1 MSTGTEYYGIDYYY
15 GPTALPLIEMTDANG
30 AVTVKNKALNPD
42 GSLASETIS
51 VTSANG
57 LSRTLSQDADGD
69 GVIDLVQTETTIVN
83 GDGSK
88 VSTLIDKT
96 GGGANLYNPV
106 TRVKNSRFTFS
117 KSGLTAKAAPLLFR
131 RLYAMPAPFSGGIAG
146 RFA

>member
-1 MSTGTEYYGIDYYY
+1 VRFC
-15 GPTALPLIEMTDANG
+15 LPG
-30 AVTVKNKALNPD
+30 AVTVDNKALNPD

-57 LSRTLSQDADGD
+57 LSRTLSQDVDGD
-69 GVIDLVQTETTIVN
+69 GVIDLIQTETTVVN

-88 VSTLIDKT
+88 VTTLTDKT
-96 GGGANLYNPV
+96 GGGVNLDKIV

-117 KSGLTAKAAPLLFR
+117 KSCLTAKAAPLLFW
-131 RLYAMPAPFSGGIAG
+131 RLYAMPAPFCGGIAG

>member
-30 AVTVKNKALNPD
+30 AVTVDNKALNPD

-69 GVIDLVQTETTIVN
+69 GVIDLIQTETTVVN

-88 VSTLIDKT
+88 VTTLTDKT
-96 GGGANLYNPV
+96 GGGVNLDNSAI
-106 TRVKNSRFTFS
+106 RVKKSRYTFS
-117 KSGLTAKAAPLLFR
+117 KAFDDVSGADKVNNCCLL
-131 RLYAMPAPFSGGIAG
+131 
-146 RFA
+146 